1 MPKVVNFDSRLSV
14 RISNCD
20 LSRLHRLA
28 KSRGMKLSNF
38 LRALPDMYPPKTE
51 AA

>member
-1 MPKVVNFDSRLSV
+1 MSKVVNFDSRLSIRV
-14 RISNCD
+14 GERD
-20 LSRLHRLA
+20 LNRLHELA
-28 KSRGMKLSNF
+28 KSHNMKLSKF